1 MGRHSIPGP
10 DDTPS
15 EPFPA
20 TPPPERPG
28 RTPYRAYVPFEGEPA
43 YETAASPAP
52 DDEYSGGHFADG
64 SWQGGHR
71 STETKR
77 RGVSIG
83 VIVALVA
90 IVAFISVVI
99 LWRFFGGVLSNRSG
113 AAAAT
118 CSGSD
123 VPVAVIADPS
133 IADKIQ
139 EFANRYN
146 KSAGPIGDRCVKLGV
161 KPAESGEVINGFVG
175 NWPSEL
181 GVRPAL
187 WIPASSVSTSRL
199 QAAAGSKTITDSR
212 SLVSS
217 PVLLA
222 IKPQLKPALAE
233 QNWGTLPAL
242 QTNPVALD
250 AKNMPGWGSLR
261 LALPTADDSDATYL
275 AAEAVAAASAPP
287 NAPATAGVGAVN
299 TLIGA
304 QPKLPNPSLSTAMDA
319 LLAGGDPAA
328 SPVHAVAITEQQ
340 LYQRSA
346 KVSDAK
352 NVVSSWLPPG
362 PAAVADYPMASLS
375 GDWLS
380 EEQVTAASEFKK
392 FLQKPDQQA
401 ELAKAGFRAGSA
413 ALPKSDVTSFSPLSN
428 TLSVGDDTARVTLAD
443 AVTAPATG
451 EAVTIMLDQSLNTQE
466 GGKSRLANIVA
477 ALKGKLGALPPNAVV
492 GLWTF
497 DGREGRS
504 EVATGPLSDQLNG
517 QPRSAALTAALDK
530 QSASNGGAVSFTTL
544 KMIYDGAVANYRP
557 GMKNSVL
564 VITAGPHTD
573 QSMDGPGLQDYVRK
587 AFDPTRPVAIN
598 VIDFGSDPDRAAWES
613 VAQTS
618 GGGYQN
624 LSQSDSPDLATAVA
638 TFLG

>member
-181 GVRPAL
+181 GERPAL

-233 QNWGTLPAL
+233 QNWGTLPTL

>member
-1 MGRHSIPGP
+1 
-10 DDTPS
+10 
-15 EPFPA
+15 
-20 TPPPERPG
+20 
-28 RTPYRAYVPFEGEPA
+28 
-43 YETAASPAP
+43 
-52 DDEYSGGHFADG
+52 
-64 SWQGGHR
+64 
-71 STETKR
+71 
-77 RGVSIG
+77 
-83 VIVALVA
+83 
-90 IVAFISVVI
+90 
-99 LWRFFGGVLSNRSG
+99 
-113 AAAAT
+113 
-118 CSGSD
+118 
-123 VPVAVIADPS
+123 
-133 IADKIQ
+133 
-139 EFANRYN
+139 
-146 KSAGPIGDRCVKLGV
+146 
-161 KPAESGEVINGFVG
+161 
-175 NWPSEL
+175 
-181 GVRPAL
+181 
-187 WIPASSVSTSRL
+187 
-199 QAAAGSKTITDSR
+199 
-212 SLVSS
+212 
-217 PVLLA
+217 
-222 IKPQLKPALAE
+222 LAE